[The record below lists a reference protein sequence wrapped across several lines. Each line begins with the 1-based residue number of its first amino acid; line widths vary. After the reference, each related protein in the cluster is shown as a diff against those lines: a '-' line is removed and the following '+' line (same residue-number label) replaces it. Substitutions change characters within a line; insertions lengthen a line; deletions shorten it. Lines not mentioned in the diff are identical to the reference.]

1 MRLNKITWI
10 ALIVLIVFGGAF
22 FAIKSMKLPDV
33 QIDNVNLDQIPDGS
47 YRGEYARGPVKVAV
61 EVSVLNNQIE
71 NIAIRE
77 HQCGLGRKAEKIV
90 AEVLGKQT
98 LQLDAI
104 SGATLSS
111 NVILKAVEVALNKG
125 SN

>member
-1 MRLNKITWI
+1 
-10 ALIVLIVFGGAF
+10 
-22 FAIKSMKLPDV
+22 
-33 QIDNVNLDQIPDGS
+33 
-47 YRGEYARGPVKVAV
+47 
-61 EVSVLNNQIE
+61 
-71 NIAIRE
+71 
-77 HQCGLGRKAEKIV
+77 
-90 AEVLGKQT
+90 